1 MRAKHNKTLADLRL
15 TLSIMIGALD
25 PLFCLF
31 PNLNEIMIAVVRV
44 RVNSGSGTQMPRGGS
59 EPRGRSRTART
70 GSSRVVAR
78 VAEVVAR
85 VADSDSEVV
94 A

>member
-1 MRAKHNKTLADLRL
+1 
-15 TLSIMIGALD
+15 MIGALD

-31 PNLNEIMIAVVRV
+31 PNLNEIMIAVV

-85 VADSDSEVV
+85 VACQPECGLERPGDATFGPLRLST
-94 A
+94 

>member
-31 PNLNEIMIAVVRV
+31 PNLNEIMIAVV